1 MSEAHRCHLSFQEK
15 MEDYANM
22 RSELRFMNLRIRR
35 KRFVRSEFHHQAIL
49 GDTIAHILETSEVA
63 ALPFGGYVLDFI
75 SSKLL
80 SHAEAYRLGQT
91 RFNTDHIYGRIMELH
106 QLNPNQ
112 KLTFLR
118 QPLLL
123 KRLGQDIEA
132 MALIRYCE
140 KILLDKGDLV
150 ECDVLPEDH
159 PILQLTYQS
168 ETALR
173 RLRQLVI
180 S

>member
-1 MSEAHRCHLSFQEK
+1 

-22 RSELRFMNLRIRR
+22 RSELRFMNLRIKRI
-35 KRFVRSEFHHQAIL
+35 RFVRSEFYHQAIL

-63 ALPFGGYVLDFI
+63 ALPFGGYVLDFV

-80 SHAEAYRLGQT
+80 SHAEAYRLGQA
-91 RFNTDHIYGRIMELH
+91 RFDTDHIYGRIMELH
-106 QLNPNQ
+106 QLNPMSNQ
-112 KLTFLR
+112 KFTFLR

-132 MALIRYCE
+132 MALMRYCE
-140 KILLDKGDLV
+140 KILLDSGEIV
-150 ECDVLPEDH
+150 ECDVLPENH

-173 RLRQLVI
+173 RLRHLVI
-180 S
+180 G